1 MKKLGFKLA
10 GMALMMALFALAPK
24 GTVQAAPD
32 DTIPQGV
39 TAAGMDL
46 SGMTRDE
53 ATAAISSYVSAL
65 GEKKVQLMSED
76 GGSVSVTAGALGLS
90 WKNRGIVEEAVN
102 LGRRGNI
109 VARYKAKEDLE
120 HKGRDYEIE
129 LEFDR
134 DAIAGVVEGQ
144 CGQFNREA
152 VDAHLTRVNG
162 SFQVEEGQTG

>member
-1 MKKLGFKLA
+1 
-10 GMALMMALFALAPK
+10 MMALFALAPK

-120 HKGRDYEIE
+120 HKGRDYEI
-129 LEFDR
+129 
-134 DAIAGVVEGQ
+134 
-144 CGQFNREA
+144 
-152 VDAHLTRVNG
+152 
-162 SFQVEEGQTG
+162 